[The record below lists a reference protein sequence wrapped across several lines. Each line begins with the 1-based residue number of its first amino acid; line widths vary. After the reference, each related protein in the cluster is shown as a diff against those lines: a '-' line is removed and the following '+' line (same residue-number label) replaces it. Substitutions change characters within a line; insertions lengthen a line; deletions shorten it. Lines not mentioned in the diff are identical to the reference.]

1 MIFKPKEFFMA
12 GILLGFTLVFPHTN
26 TAAGLGGGGGGDE
39 DAFLK
44 EVGCGGGGG
53 GNTSITSVLVMFPKA
68 ENSAKNRVHFIY

>member
-12 GILLGFTLVFPHTN
+12 GILLGFLGISSYKHRGG
-26 TAAGLGGGGGGDE
+26 AGGEGGGGMMH
-39 DAFLK
+39 FLK
-44 EVGCGGGGG
+44 EVGVGGG